1 MKRSVGR
8 VPGWLALLCLVLSPL
23 LTHGFVSRR
32 HALPLPRS
40 LARRGV
46 GGAVPADDDGGGG
59 GGPGALTVILFSPSW
74 SVCEVPSRRV
84 LYGVT
89 HRGIYS
95 SLAQRIRAVVE
106 LPTSPQPKP
115 REQTMPRPAADA
127 AAGADSF
134 PAEVA
139 PPPPLVSYEIVCKS
153 PAVPGG
159 GHLDV
164 FATPGDPY
172 DKDGVIGRLAHGEVI
187 VALDAINFAGQRW
200 VLHARGWSVHV
211 AMGWEWLR
219 RIDDDDDADRQ
230 RRSARRCR

>member
-1 MKRSVGR
+1 MLFVAVGR
-8 VPGWLALLCLVLSPL
+8 SGGHSSC
-23 LTHGFVSRR
+23 RR
-32 HALPLPRS
+32 
-40 LARRGV
+40 
-46 GGAVPADDDGGGG
+46 
-59 GGPGALTVILFSPSW
+59 
-74 SVCEVPSRRV
+74 VPSR
-84 LYGVT
+84 
-89 HRGIYS
+89 
-95 SLAQRIRAVVE
+95 A
-106 LPTSPQPKP
+106 PQ
-115 REQTMPRPAADA
+115 
-127 AAGADSF
+127 
-134 PAEVA
+134 
-139 PPPPLVSYEIVCKS
+139 IVCKS